1 MPDFLLH
8 SSFWLSVLQ
17 IIAIDIL
24 LGGDNAVVIALACH
38 RLPQAQRMKGIV
50 WGVAGAIVLRIVLI
64 SFALQML
71 ALPYVKVIGALLLL
85 WIGAKLLQDEEEDHQ
100 VEGSPNL
107 LGAIRTI
114 IVADAA
120 MSLDNVIA
128 VAGAAHGNLWLVVF
142 GIAVSIPIIVWGSQL
157 VLKLMDRFPVVIVLG
172 AALLGWIAGDMLVS
186 DAAVKP
192 HLAGMPG
199 WLHHAAAAAGALIV
213 VAAGRLLAQRDK
225 GQESEGRKLG

>member
-199 WLHHAAAAAGALIV
+199 WLHHATAAAGALIV
-213 VAAGRLLAQRDK
+213 VAAGRLLAQQDK
-225 GQESEGRKLG
+225 GRESEGRKPG